1 VTKRAFLTWALVILV
16 AGLALRAVWLRADP
30 PTTSVG
36 IVWHDEGPWT
46 HNARNKALW
55 GQWVTDRWNPVYVA
69 PVFIAL
75 EYAAF
80 RELGVGTWQ
89 ARTVPLVSGMVAI
102 ALLMAGLAAA
112 ANRRAALLGGALLS
126 TNYVFIS
133 WNRAALMESTM
144 TAFVVVAW
152 AAYAMAERRP
162 RFGLVAGIAT
172 VLAYFTKASAAFFVA
187 AILLDAAMTLA
198 LSWFGGLRRKLD
210 IAAPDQATVRAALLT
225 FAGVATAGLPIL
237 ALFLL
242 PHWSEYVA
250 YNWTMSIE
258 RKPSYGW
265 NELKDRASLLPLA
278 QNFYSQMWLVVAA
291 SAVALA
297 GIVGRW
303 RTARP
308 AHRLLVLWL
317 LLGFAELVVHDA
329 TNSRHHVVL
338 IPAFVALGAMLLTPS
353 SPVKAGL
360 STSLRSGSPAPP
372 PAPAG
377 ARILV
382 APIVLYLGYVV
393 FASLLQ
399 VPFKARVQ
407 VSNYSLVVWLSA
419 GLAVVLAVRVLRQWD
434 AIVDWIATMR
444 VPTAAATLVVA
455 VTIGLN
461 LFEYGRWAQSRTELN
476 YRASVELG
484 GLLPTGALVQGK
496 LANGLSLENRIRPIF
511 IGNHF
516 GNYEDRFQR
525 DDVRYILSYVLP
537 SVGYDSD
544 QGSGLIQQI
553 LERYPNR
560 RAVEM
565 FDLTEMFDNRF
576 PSGPFRAA
584 LFDKFPDPR

>member
-1 VTKRAFLTWALVILV
+1 VTKRSFLTWALVILV

-55 GQWVTDRWNPVYVA
+55 GQWVTDQWNPVYVA

-80 RELGVGTWQ
+80 REFGVGTWQ

-126 TNYVFIS
+126 TNYVFVS

-152 AAYAMAERRP
+152 AAYATAEQRP
-162 RFGLVAGIAT
+162 RWGLVAGIAT
-172 VLAYFTKASAAFFVA
+172 VLAYFTKASAAFFVV
-187 AILLDAAMTLA
+187 AIVLDAATTLA
-198 LSWFGGLRRKLD
+198 LAWFGALRQKL
-210 IAAPDQATVRAALLT
+210 AVAPPESSTVRAAGMT
-225 FAGVATAGLPIL
+225 FAGMMAAGVPIL
-237 ALFLL
+237 VVFVL
-242 PHWSEYVA
+242 PHWSDYFA
-250 YNWTMSIE
+250 YNVTMSLV
-258 RKPSYGW
+258 RKPSFGW
-265 NELKDRASLLPLA
+265 HDLRDRVTQLPLA
-278 QNFYSQMWLVVAA
+278 QNFYTQMWLVVAA
-291 SAVALA
+291 SAVGAA

-308 AHRLLVLWL
+308 AQRLLVLWL
-317 LLGFAELVVHDA
+317 LLGFAELIAHDS

-338 IPAFVALGAMLLTPS
+338 IPALVALGALFLAPGS
-353 SPVKAGL
+353 
-360 STSLRSGSPAPP
+360 STSFRSAQAVP
-372 PAPAG
+372 
-377 ARILV
+377 RILA

-399 VPFKARVQ
+399 VPFMARVEA
-407 VSNYSLVVWLSA
+407 SHYSLVVWLST
-419 GLAVVLAVRVLRQWD
+419 GLAVALSALGLWRWD
-434 AIVDWIATMR
+434 SVVNWIGTMR
-444 VPTAAATLVVA
+444 VPAAAAALVVA
-455 VTIGLN
+455 VTVGWN
-461 LFEYGRWAQSRTELN
+461 LFEYGRWAGGRTELN

-484 GLLPTGALVQGK
+484 GLLPPGTLVQGK

-525 DDVRYILSYVLP
+525 DDARYILSYVLP
-537 SVGYDSD
+537 SVGYESD
-544 QGSGLIQQI
+544 KRSGLIQQI

-560 RAVEM
+560 RAVET
-565 FDLTEMFDNRF
+565 FDLTEMFDVDWV
-576 PSGPFRAA
+576 SGPFRAA
-584 LFDKFPDPR
+584 LFDKFPDRKFPDSR

>member
-1 VTKRAFLTWALVILV
+1 VTKRSFLIWALVILV

-55 GQWVTDRWNPVYVA
+55 GQWVTDQWNPVYVA

-80 RELGVGTWQ
+80 RDLGVGTWQ
-89 ARTVPLVSGMVAI
+89 ARTVPLVSGMLAI
-102 ALLMAGLAAA
+102 AFLMAGLAAA
-112 ANRRAALLGGALLS
+112 ADRRAALLGGALLA
-126 TNYVFIS
+126 TNYVFVS
-133 WNRAALMESTM
+133 WNRAALMESTL
-144 TAFVVVAW
+144 TSFVVMAW
-152 AAYAMAERRP
+152 AAYAMAEKRP
-162 RFGLVAGIAT
+162 GWGLVAGMGT

-187 AILLDAAMTLA
+187 AIVLDAATTLA
-198 LSWFGGLRRKLD
+198 LASFGTLRQRLA
-210 IAAPDQATVRAALLT
+210 IAAPDSPTVRAAMLT
-225 FAGVATAGLPIL
+225 FAGIAAAGVPIL
-237 ALFLL
+237 AFFVL
-242 PHWSEYVA
+242 PHWNDYFA
-250 YNWTMSIE
+250 YNVTMSIE

-265 NELKDRASLLPLA
+265 HDLLYRGSLLPLA
-278 QNFYSQMWLVVAA
+278 QNFYTQMWLVVAA
-291 SAVALA
+291 SAVGLA

-317 LLGFAELVVHDA
+317 LLGLAELVAHDA
-329 TNSRHHVVL
+329 TNSRYQVVL
-338 IPAFVALGAMLLTPS
+338 IPAFVALGAMLLATGP
-353 SPVKAGL
+353 
-360 STSLRSGSPAPP
+360 STSPMPGSTSVRAAPS
-372 PAPAG
+372 AALW
-377 ARILV
+377 ILV

-399 VPFKARVQ
+399 LPFSAQ
-407 VSNYSLVVWLSA
+407 VAASDYKFVVRLSA
-419 GLAVVLAVRVLRQWD
+419 GLALASSALVLWRWDDVVN
-434 AIVDWIATMR
+434 WIGTMR
-444 VPTAAATLVVA
+444 VPAAAATVI
-455 VTIGLN
+455 VTVTVGWN
-461 LFEYGRWAQSRTELN
+461 LFEYGRWAQGRSELN
-476 YRASVELG
+476 YRASIELG
-484 GLLPTGALVQGK
+484 GLLPAGTLVQGK

-516 GNYEDRFQR
+516 GNYDDRFQR
-525 DDVRYILSYVLP
+525 DDARYILSYVLP
-537 SVGYDSD
+537 SVGYESD

-565 FDLTEMFDNRF
+565 FDLTEMFDVRF

-584 LFDKFPDPR
+584 LFDKFPDRR

>member
-1 VTKRAFLTWALVILV
+1 VTKRSFLTWALVILV
-16 AGLALRAVWLRADP
+16 AGLALRAPWLRADP

-80 RELGVGTWQ
+80 REAGVGTWQ
-89 ARTVPLVSGMVAI
+89 ARTVPLISGMVAI

-126 TNYVFIS
+126 TNYVFVS
-133 WNRAALMESTM
+133 WNRAALMESTL
-144 TAFVVVAW
+144 TALVVVAW

-162 RFGLVAGIAT
+162 RWGLVAGIAT

-187 AILLDAAMTLA
+187 AIVLDAAITLA
-198 LSWFGGLRRKLD
+198 LAWFGGLRRKLD
-210 IAAPDQATVRAALLT
+210 ISAPDQGTVRAAVLT
-225 FAGVATAGLPIL
+225 FAGVAVAGVPII

-242 PHWSEYVA
+242 PHWNDYFA
-250 YNWTMSIE
+250 YNFTMSIE

-265 NELKDRASLLPLA
+265 DDLKLRASLLPIA
-278 QNFYSQMWLVVAA
+278 QNFYPQMWLVVAA
-291 SAVALA
+291 SAVGLV
-297 GIVGRW
+297 GIIGRW

-308 AHRLLVLWL
+308 SHRLLVLWL

-338 IPAFVALGAMLLTPS
+338 IPAFVALGAMLL
-353 SPVKAGL
+353 SP
-360 STSLRSGSPAPP
+360 STSFKPGSSILPWP
-372 PAPAG
+372 

-382 APIVLYLGYVV
+382 APIALYLSYVL
-393 FASLLQ
+393 FGSLLQ
-399 VPFKARVQ
+399 VPFMARVEARD
-407 VSNYSLVVWLSA
+407 YSLVVRLSTA
-419 GLAVVLAVRVLRQWD
+419 LALALSAVVLWRWQSV
-434 AIVDWIATMR
+434 IDWIGTMR
-444 VPTAAATLVVA
+444 VPAAAAALVVA
-455 VTIGLN
+455 VTAGWN
-461 LFEYGRWAQSRTELN
+461 LFEYGRWAAGRTELN

-484 GLLPTGALVQGK
+484 GLLPPGTLVQGK

-516 GNYEDRFQR
+516 GNYDDRFQR

-537 SVGYDSD
+537 SVGYESD

-560 RAVEM
+560 RAVET
-565 FDLTEMFDNRF
+565 FDLTEMLDGRYA
-576 PSGPFRAA
+576 SVPFRAA
-584 LFDKFPDPR
+584 LFDKFPDRR